1 MKFISDIWHSIGS
14 RLILLGVTL
23 LTVLLNSHFLG
34 EEGLGMVALLQFGL
48 LLVTG
53 MAGFVA
59 AGAVVYVR
67 RSHRAGDI
75 RKVAYLWCGCSAIIA
90 SVLGVSLGI
99 IPSEWLYASA
109 GLGLLQSLVV
119 FHSQLLIA
127 SGKIRANN
135 YLQIAQTSTLLL
147 TVFLTYILF
156 EITTPRG
163 FMWALTGALMVTFF
177 YSLFALKGSW
187 KDGPTSGHE
196 VDTPPGPL
204 LLKYGAQGS
213 TGSILQLLTN
223 RANLSLLDHFIG
235 SAGAGVYSVV
245 YYGVEAV
252 WTVARAL
259 APMVNTQV
267 AAASSRLERHTITR
281 RYLHRTLLLTLP
293 IAIVAGLIPESVY
306 AWIFGIDGI
315 ALPIRILIPGMLAG
329 ATSSILAHHL
339 SAIGLHKW
347 NAITS
352 GIGLTVLISIGWFV
366 VEPYGVPGA
375 AFAASCA
382 YLAQTAGLLTAFL
395 KADPKEN

>member
-1 MKFISDIWHSIGS
+1 MTLISDIWHSIGS
-14 RLILLGVTL
+14 RLILLFVTL
-23 LTVLLNSHFLG
+23 TTVLLNSHYLG

-59 AGAVVYVR
+59 AGAVVFVR
-67 RSHRAGDI
+67 RSHRAIDL
-75 RKVAYLWCGCSAIIA
+75 RKTAYAWCLLSAITA
-90 SVLGVSLGI
+90 SFLGVSLGI
-99 IPSEWLYASA
+99 IPTEWLYASA

-127 SGKIRANN
+127 SGRIRSNN
-135 YLQIAQTSTLLL
+135 YLQIAQTSSLLL

-163 FMWALTGALMVTFF
+163 FMWALTGALFVSFL

-187 KDGPTSGHE
+187 EDGPTTGHQE
-196 VDTPPGPL
+196 ATPPGPL

-213 TGSILQLLTN
+213 TGSVLQLLTN

-267 AAASSRLERHTITR
+267 AAASTSIERHTITR
-281 RYLHRTLLLTLP
+281 RYLRRTLILTTP
-293 IAIVAGLIPESVY
+293 IAVLAGLVPESVY
-306 AWIFGIDGI
+306 AWTFGIEGI
-315 ALPIRILIPGMLAG
+315 ALPLRILIPGMLAG

-352 GIGLTVLISIGWFV
+352 GIGLTVLVSIGWFV
-366 VEPYGVPGA
+366 VPIYGVAGA
-375 AFAASCA
+375 ALAASCA
-382 YLAQTAGLLTAFL
+382 YLAQTSGLVIAFLTA
-395 KADPKEN
+395 DRSES